1 MQPESWHFSLKTQSK
16 LLSRAMKK
24 SDLEGMDVV
33 ESHLF
38 HGNDK
43 FSLSHEEL
51 IEKEKECLKFILQ
64 QVFSYLAFWVLVF
77 T

>member
-1 MQPESWHFSLKTQSK
+1 LAFFFEDTISIAFPD
-16 LLSRAMKK
+16 MKK
-24 SDLEGMDVV
+24 SDLESMDVV

-64 QVFSYLAFWVLVF
+64 QVFSYLLFWVHVV